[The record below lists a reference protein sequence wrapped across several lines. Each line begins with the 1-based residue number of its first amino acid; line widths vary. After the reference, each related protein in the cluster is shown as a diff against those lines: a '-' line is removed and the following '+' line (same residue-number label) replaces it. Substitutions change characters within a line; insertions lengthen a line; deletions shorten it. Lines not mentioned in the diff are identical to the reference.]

1 MLAAA
6 AILGAGGLGAQPS
19 PSQSGAARETRR
31 AAPRLI
37 YGGDAAFPPYEYQD
51 AQGQPRGFNVEL
63 MRLLAQES
71 GASVEFRLGRWP
83 EVMAAFDS
91 GRVDLMSLAHS
102 EARADRYDY
111 LLQTWTLHRGFLM
124 REGRERYPQG
134 LEDLR
139 SEVVACEE
147 RGAIHEALL
156 RLPPAQRGV
165 IRPVTSHMAAVRL
178 LQRGEVTVAAGNSL
192 TLRYM
197 AAELGLTGT
206 VDLEVESYPYY
217 LAAGKGRREALDF
230 LREAFERVRY
240 SNRYHAVVERSLV
253 LPNPPRSWLD
263 HWRSFA
269 ALGLAIVGVAA
280 SAVVWNRALRRKVR
294 LRTRELVGS
303 LVEKD
308 QLASALNVSEARFRG
323 MIEGL
328 NLGVIEHG
336 ADGHL
341 RFANKAALTILGQ
354 TAPDLFARGALV
366 IPGTLREDGTPVAA
380 GDDPGLVAL
389 RTGEAQRDVVVGV
402 PRSGDRLWLL
412 VSAQP
417 ERNADGSVRDVLVT
431 FGDITERKRSQEQIR
446 HLAYHDSLTGL
457 PNREL
462 FLDRLSVAL
471 AHAVRYQSGLAV
483 AFVDLDHF
491 KVVNY
496 SLGHSIGDQLLR
508 SVGQRIRAALREED
522 TVARLGGDEFTAL
535 LPGTSDPD
543 AASRIADK
551 LQHAIKQPLLIEGR
565 ELSISASIGIGLFPA
580 DGEDAD
586 TLLKNADT
594 AMYRSKELG
603 RDQFQFYTAA
613 MGQRVMLHLDLEG
626 RLRKA
631 LQAGSLMLH
640 YQPFVDLE
648 TGRVQGVEALLRWN
662 DAERGMIPPDDFIPL
677 AEVTGLIGELSEW
690 VLRTAASEHAQI
702 VRATRLA
709 PLLAV
714 NLSARQFHR
723 GGVVE
728 LIKGILRDAA
738 FDPGHLEIEITETI
752 AMQDQVRTVE
762 TLQQLKDLGVR
773 ISIDDFGT
781 GYSSLSYLHRFPID
795 TIKIDRSFVRGVATD
810 KTAAGI
816 VRAIIAV
823 ARELNLTVVAE
834 GVETEEQL
842 RYLRQLRCDMAQ
854 GFLLGR
860 PTPLE
865 SLAGVFASVPRIWA
879 AADDTALKA

>member
-1 MLAAA
+1 M
-6 AILGAGGLGAQPS
+6 
-19 PSQSGAARETRR
+19 
-31 AAPRLI
+31 
-37 YGGDAAFPPYEYQD
+37 AFPPYEYLD

-71 GASVEFRLGRWP
+71 GANVEFRLGRWT

-111 LLQTWTLHRGFLM
+111 LMQTWTLHRGFLM

-139 SEVVACEE
+139 GEIVACEE

-156 RLPPAQRGV
+156 RLPQAQRAV
-165 IRPVTSHMAAVRL
+165 IRPVTSHLAAVRL

-192 TLRYM
+192 TLRYL
-197 AAELGLTGT
+197 AAELGLSGG
-206 VDLEVESYPYY
+206 VDLEVEAYPYY
-217 LAAGKGRREALDF
+217 LAAAKGRREALGF

-263 HWRSFA
+263 HWRPFA
-269 ALGLAIVGVAA
+269 ALALGIVAVATA
-280 SAVVWNRALRRKVR
+280 AVVWNRALRRKVR

-308 QLASALNVSEARFRG
+308 QLASALHVSEARFRG

-328 NLGVIEHG
+328 DLGVIEHG
-336 ADGHL
+336 ADGRL
-341 RFANKAALTILGQ
+341 QFANKAALSILGL

-366 IPGTLREDGTPVAA
+366 IPGTLREDGMPVPP
-380 GDDPGLVAL
+380 GDDPGLAAL
-389 RTGEAQRDVVVGV
+389 ATGQPQRDVVIGV
-402 PRSGDRLWLL
+402 PRGGGLAWLL

-417 ERNADGSVRDVLVT
+417 ERNANGSVRDVLVT

-483 AFVDLDHF
+483 VFVDLDHF
-491 KVVNY
+491 KVVND

-508 SVGQRIRAALREED
+508 AVGQRIRVALREED

-543 AASRIADK
+543 AASRIAEK

-565 ELSISASIGIGLFPA
+565 ELQVSASIGIGLFPA
-580 DGEDAD
+580 DGDDAES
-586 TLLKNADT
+586 LLKNADT

-631 LQAGSLMLH
+631 LSAGSLMLH

-648 TGRVQGVEALLRWN
+648 TGRVEGVEALLRWN

-677 AEVTGLIGELSEW
+677 AEVTGLIGELSAW
-690 VLRTAASEHAQI
+690 VLRTAAAQHAQI
-702 VRATRLA
+702 VRATRVA
-709 PLLAV
+709 PHLAV
-714 NLSARQFHR
+714 NLSAGQFHR
-723 GGVVE
+723 GEVVE
-728 LIKGILRDAA
+728 LIKGILRETNL
-738 FDPGHLEIEITETI
+738 DPGHLELEITETV
-752 AMQDQVRTVE
+752 AMQDQARTVE
-762 TLQQLKDLGVR
+762 TLHRLKDLGVR

-795 TIKIDRSFVRGVATD
+795 TIKIDRSFVNGIATD
-810 KTAAGI
+810 KSSAGI
-816 VRAIIAV
+816 VSAIIAV
-823 ARELNLTVVAE
+823 ARELKLTVVAE

-842 RYLRQLRCDMAQ
+842 RYLRRQRCDLAQ

-860 PTPLE
+860 PAPVE
-865 SLAGVFASVPRIWA
+865 SLAEVFANVPRVWA
-879 AADDTALKA
+879 SVDGTALRT